1 MRYFQNRA
9 HAGQLLANELVKEF
23 RYENTVVV
31 ALSPGGVVVGEQI
44 ATALHTVLTMLL
56 IEPIEIPG
64 VNKETIGMI
73 NQRGDFVH
81 NDRLPAGTVEMLE
94 VEFRGAIEQEKI
106 EKIHRIHELVGH
118 KGIVSP
124 EMVRGHNVI
133 VVTDGLNTGAS
144 FDAIAAYLKPIK
156 IEKMIAAVPFATIEA
171 VDRLHI
177 LCDKLHVLNVISGTF
192 EIDHYYEDDEDLSQ
206 ERIMGILTNVIDNW
220 Q

>member
-9 HAGQLLANELVKEF
+9 HAGRLLADELLEEF
-23 RYENTVVV
+23 RYENTIVV

-44 ATALHTVLTMLL
+44 AAALHTVLSLLL

-81 NDRLPAGTVEMLE
+81 NDRLPIGLVEMLE

-106 EKIHRIHELVGH
+106 EKIHRIHELVGQE
-118 KGIVSP
+118 GIVSP
-124 EMVRGHNVI
+124 EAVRGHNVI

-144 FDAIAAYLKPIK
+144 FDAVAAYLKPIK
-156 IEKMIAAVPFATIEA
+156 IEKMVVAVPFATIEA
-171 VDRLHI
+171 VDRLHV
-177 LCDKLHVLNVISGTF
+177 LCDQLHVLNVISGTF
-192 EIDHYYEDDEDLSQ
+192 DIDHYYEDEEDLSQ
-206 ERIMGILTNVIDNW
+206 ERVMKILANVIESW